1 MIAYK
6 LFKVK
11 GGKLYPLYV
20 NTETEIPM
28 NVWLS
33 AEAGPKTENGK
44 VKSKLGE
51 LAYRPGFHL
60 TEIPYAGHIGKK
72 MNTGGLCQRKD
83 TVWCEVECHDHD
95 ITEEVRAGVKNLR
108 DACMKTVPVGAYYRY
123 RTNPNAEVEWFI
135 SGEMRVIR
143 TLSQYEVNLLC
154 LAKGVMPQTTEEEY
168 ERRNKKWEI

>member
-6 LFKVK
+6 LFKIK
-11 GGKLYPLYV
+11 NGKLYPLYV
-20 NTETEIPM
+20 NANKEIPM

-60 TEIPYAGHIGKK
+60 TEVPFADHIGKK
-72 MNTGGLCQRKD
+72 MKAGGLCQKKD
-83 TVWCEVECHDHD
+83 TVWCEVEFPDND
-95 ITEEVRAGVKNLR
+95 ITEQVRAGVKSLR

-123 RTNPNAEVEWFI
+123 KTNPNAKVDWFI
-135 SGEMRVIR
+135 AGEMRVIR
-143 TLSQYEVNLLC
+143 MLSQYEVNHLC
-154 LAKGVMPQTTEEEY
+154 MAKGVIPQITEEEY
-168 ERRNKKWEI
+168 DLIRKGGK